1 MTSQREW
8 LPRQPAVIATV
19 ASPQDADAAL
29 AAGADALD
37 LAGAALP
44 EAILAR
50 HPAAPVW
57 QGSPEPVDCD
67 GVAACVP
74 AIVAM
79 AAIAAWRGA
88 PAVRTREV
96 RAVRRAVDMTAAIR
110 GDRLPACTVRGLA

>member
-1 MTSQREW
+1 MTSQRER

-19 ASPQDADAAL
+19 TTPQDADEAL

-37 LAGAALP
+37 LAGAAAP
-44 EAILAR
+44 GAILAR

-57 QGSPEPVDCD
+57 AGSPEPVDCD
-67 GVAACVP
+67 GAAAGVP
-74 AIVAM
+74 AIVAR

-110 GDRLPACTVRGLA
+110 GDRRPACTIRGLA